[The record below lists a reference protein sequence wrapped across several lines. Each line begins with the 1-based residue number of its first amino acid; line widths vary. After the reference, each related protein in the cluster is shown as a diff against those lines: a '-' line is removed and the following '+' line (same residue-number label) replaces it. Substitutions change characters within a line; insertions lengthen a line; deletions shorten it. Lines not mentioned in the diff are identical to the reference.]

1 MRIDEGSNQYE
12 SQVND
17 WKKGD
22 AMKTENLMKGC
33 PQRNST
39 ECEEYVEVSSI
50 DLPKDGEREHSCSA
64 DHLME
69 EISSI
74 PNMKEAMKRVRRN
87 GGAAGVDGMKI
98 PEAMDWLTT
107 HFAEVQGELLG
118 GYYHPTP
125 VRRRVIPK
133 PDGGERKLG
142 IPTVKDRVVQQAI
155 TQVLVPLYEPQFAE
169 NSYGYRPGRSGQQA
183 IMKVKEYAEEGY
195 SWAVVLDL
203 SKYFDTLSHDRL
215 IRELRKTIKDE
226 TLMGLIKKFLKAGVM
241 ENGVVI
247 ETNLGS
253 PQGGNL
259 SPLLANIYLN
269 EFDQEYARR
278 GVPEIR
284 YADDIVLLAKSK
296 RAAERILE
304 GSVGILEG
312 KLKLKVN
319 REKSKIVNLAFNS
332 GRFKYLG
339 FGMGKRKD
347 GHYHIYAHAKSK
359 KKFKEKLKAMTNKTR
374 PGKFADICKEVKQ
387 AATGWINYYKV
398 AELGSWLKQLDQ
410 WLRTRMRMI
419 IWKRWKKPR
428 TKLRKL
434 RALGI
439 PEYYAFM
446 AANTRK
452 GTCRAVHLS
461 TVTRALSNKRLEEWG
476 YLSVSKY
483 FESNRPKHPA
493 VQLQFAF

>member
-1 MRIDEGSNQYE
+1 
-12 SQVND
+12 
-17 WKKGD
+17 
-22 AMKTENLMKGC
+22 MKTENLNKGC
-33 PQRNST
+33 PQRDST
-39 ECEEYVEVSSI
+39 EYEEHAEASSTA
-50 DLPKDGEREHSCSA
+50 LPKDAERERSCSYEP
-64 DHLME
+64 LMAKVC
-69 EISSI
+69 SI
-74 PNMKEAMKRVRRN
+74 PNMTRAMKRVKEN
-87 GGAAGVDGMKI
+87 NGAAGADGMKI
-98 PEAMDWLTT
+98 PEAMDWLAA

-133 PDGGERKLG
+133 PDGGKRNLG

-155 TQVLVPLYEPQFAE
+155 AQVLTPLYEPQFAE
-169 NSYGYRPGRSGQQA
+169 NSYGYRPGRCGQQA

-195 SWAVVLDL
+195 CWAVVLDL

-226 TLMGLIKKFLKAGVM
+226 DLIRLIKKFLRAGVM

-247 ETNLGS
+247 ETYQGS

-259 SPLLANIYLN
+259 SPLLGNIYLN

-284 YADDIVLLAKSK
+284 YADDIVILARSR

-304 GSVGILEG
+304 GSIGMLEG

-319 REKSKIVNLAFNS
+319 REKSKIVNLACS
-332 GRFKYLG
+332 YGKFKYLG
-339 FGMGKRKD
+339 FSMGRRND

-359 KKFKEKLKAMTNKTR
+359 RKFKKKLKAITNKKR
-374 PGKFADICKEVKQ
+374 PGKFADICKEIMQEV
-387 AATGWINYYKV
+387 TGWLNHYKI
-398 AELGSWLKQLDQ
+398 AELKSWMTQLDQ

-419 IWKRWKKPR
+419 IWKRWKRPR
-428 TKLRKL
+428 TKYRKL
-434 RALGI
+434 VSLGI
-439 PEYYAFM
+439 PAHYAFM

-452 GTCRAVHLS
+452 GTCRAVHLT
-461 TVTRALSNKRLEEWG
+461 TVMRALSNKNLEEWG
-476 YLSVSKY
+476 YQSVSKY
-483 FESNRPKHPA
+483 FEHVHPKHPA
-493 VQLQFAF
+493 VQLQFVF